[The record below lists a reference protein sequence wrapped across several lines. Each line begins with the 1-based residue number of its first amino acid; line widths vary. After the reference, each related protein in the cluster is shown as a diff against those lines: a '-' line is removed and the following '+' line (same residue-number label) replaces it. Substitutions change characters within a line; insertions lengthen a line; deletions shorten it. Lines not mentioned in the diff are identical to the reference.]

1 MGRQGAAVSLSA
13 SLNFVFILFPLQ
25 QSLAMAKKNCA
36 TSKWWEERKRIIHKI
51 GRIFYFATRMV
62 LCQQTQRE
70 SAMSIMKLFPRD
82 EIGRAVSDEMA
93 FAQNVRGAICLALVS
108 DICQPSPT
116 KELKKSGSQVQWKLR
131 KLKHKSFYLGITN
144 CELTGFVLVKK
155 GDWRFSPQI
164 GSNCW
169 GNSICDSD
177 FRFKKWR

>member
-1 MGRQGAAVSLSA
+1 
-13 SLNFVFILFPLQ
+13 
-25 QSLAMAKKNCA
+25 
-36 TSKWWEERKRIIHKI
+36 
-51 GRIFYFATRMV
+51 MV

-155 GDWRFSPQI
+155 ETEGFHLKSDRIVEEIQFAIQI
-164 GSNCW
+164 FASKNDDRWKTSLTEVTC
-169 GNSICDSD
+169 
-177 FRFKKWR
+177 